1 MTSVKEAQCRIVAEN
16 RRKQDE
22 VKEDVKGPNSVKRSA
37 RIINRGIS
45 YDNILSA
52 VTNFLGSAN
61 TTEDSTDSILQ
72 ATHHL
77 SFDTP
82 KDTFIYMGGNISDF
96 SNLKKQTV
104 TSEIERRWGDD
115 IIK

>member
-1 MTSVKEAQCRIVAEN
+1 MAAHII
-16 RRKQDE
+16 KQ
-22 VKEDVKGPNSVKRSA
+22 GR
-37 RIINRGIS
+37 S